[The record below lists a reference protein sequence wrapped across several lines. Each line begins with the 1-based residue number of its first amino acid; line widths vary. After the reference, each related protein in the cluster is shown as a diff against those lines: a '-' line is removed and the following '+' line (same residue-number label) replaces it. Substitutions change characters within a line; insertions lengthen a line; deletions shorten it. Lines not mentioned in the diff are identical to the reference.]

1 MSRPTIPSDFVSRA
15 VRSGAEAGL
24 DLQPALEAGRIS
36 RAVLAHPHA
45 RLTPEQVSRFTQA
58 AWQITD
64 DELFGLAPGAVPRG
78 TFRVMCLTL
87 IHCPDLAHALN
98 RMIEVNRVLRS
109 LPQLDLTPGVST
121 THLDVALPEVVDD
134 RARVTIDFLLML
146 LHRFAAWLVG
156 GRVRLESVL
165 MPYAEPDPVLARSYD
180 AMFGVPV
187 TFGAGRAALE
197 IDNSALTSPLVQS
210 EDSLEEYLRDSPNLI
225 LSERDYE
232 STVSAQVRS
241 IFESGIKGRTATA
254 EDIAG
259 MLAVSTPHLRRLLR
273 QEGASLGQLR
283 EEVLRDLA
291 IAGLRRGEPVDDLS
305 ARLGFS
311 EPSAFRR
318 AFKRWTGNTPRMYR
332 AHH

>member
-15 VRSGAEAGL
+15 MRVGAGQGV
-24 DLQPALEAGRIS
+24 DLQPALDVARIS

-64 DELFGLAPGAVPRG
+64 DELFGLAPARVPRG

-87 IHCPDLAHALN
+87 IHRPDLSHALH
-98 RMIEVNRVLRS
+98 RMVEVNHVLRS
-109 LPQLDLTPGVST
+109 LPKLHLTPGEAT
-121 THLDVALPEVVDD
+121 TCLDVELPDEVDD
-134 RARVTIDFLLML
+134 RTRVTVDFLLML

-156 GRVRLESVL
+156 GRVRLESVSL
-165 MPYAEPDPVLARSYD
+165 PYTEPDPVLARSYD
-180 AMFGVPV
+180 AIFGVPV
-187 TFGAGRAALE
+187 TFGAGRASLE
-197 IDNSALTSPLVQS
+197 IDNAALKSPLVQT
-210 EDSLEEYLRDSPNLI
+210 EESLEEYLRDSPNLI

-232 STVSAQVRS
+232 STVSAQVRR
-241 IFESGIKGRTATA
+241 IFESGIQGRTATA
-254 EDIAG
+254 EDIAST
-259 MLAVSTPHLRRLLR
+259 LAVSPPHLRRLLR
-273 QEGASLGQLR
+273 QEGTSLGQLR

-318 AFKRWTGNTPRMYR
+318 AFKRWTGNTPRTYR
-332 AHH
+332 AHR

>member
-15 VRSGAEAGL
+15 VRTGADAGI
-24 DLQPALEAGRIS
+24 DLQPALDAARIS

-45 RLTPEQVSRFTQA
+45 RLTPAQVSRFTQV

-64 DELFGLAPGAVPRG
+64 DELFGLAPGPVPRG
-78 TFRVMCLTL
+78 MFRVMCLTL
-87 IHCPDLAHALN
+87 IHCPDLSHALS
-98 RMIEVNRVLRS
+98 RMVEVNHVVRS
-109 LPQLDLTPGVST
+109 LPQLSLTPGEST
-121 THLDVALPEVVDD
+121 TYLDVALPDVVDEKT
-134 RARVTIDFLLML
+134 RVTVDFLLML

-156 GRVRLESVL
+156 GRVRLESVML
-165 MPYAEPDPVLARSYD
+165 PYAEPDHVLARSYD

-197 IDNSALTSPLVQS
+197 IHNSALTSPLVQS
-210 EDSLEEYLRDSPNLI
+210 EESLDEYLRDSPNLI

-232 STVSAQVRS
+232 STVSAQVRR
-241 IFESGIKGRTATA
+241 IFESGINGRTATA

-259 MLAVSTPHLRRLLR
+259 MLAVSPPHLRRLLR
-273 QEGASLGQLR
+273 QEGTSLGQLR

-318 AFKRWTGNTPRMYR
+318 AFKRWTGNTPSTYR
-332 AHH
+332 AHR